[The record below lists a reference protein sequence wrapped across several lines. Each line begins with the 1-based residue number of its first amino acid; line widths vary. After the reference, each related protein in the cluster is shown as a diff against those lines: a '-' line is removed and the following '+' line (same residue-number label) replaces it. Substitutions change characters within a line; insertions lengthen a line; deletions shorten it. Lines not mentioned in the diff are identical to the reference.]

1 MLHIRVVCI
10 GRLKERFYADAMA
23 EYEKRLSPF
32 CRFELIELP
41 EERLGDR
48 PKSAEIENA
57 LVREG
62 ERIEKQ
68 LLRDSRLICLC
79 VEGVQMNSVAFSE
92 LLKVCEAS
100 GHPRLCF
107 VIGGSFGLCEGL
119 KKKADRCLSMS
130 EMTFPHHL
138 ARVMLVEQIYRG
150 FQIKEGTPYHK

>member
-1 MLHIRVVCI
+1 MLHIRVVCV
-10 GRLKERFYADAMA
+10 GKLKERFYADALA

-32 CRFELIELP
+32 CRFDLVELP

-48 PKSAEIENA
+48 PKPAEIENA

-62 ERIEKQ
+62 ERIKKQ

-79 VEGVQMNSVAFSE
+79 VEGARMDSVAFSD
-92 LLKVCEAS
+92 LLKRCEAS

-107 VIGGSFGLCEGL
+107 VIGGSFGLSEDL
-119 KKKADRCLSMS
+119 KKKADLRLSMS
-130 EMTFPHHL
+130 DMTFPHHL

>member
-1 MLHIRVVCI
+1 MLHIRVICV
-10 GRLKERFYADAMA
+10 GRLKERFYADALA

-32 CRFELIELP
+32 CRFDLVELP

-48 PKSAEIENA
+48 PKPAEIENA

-68 LLRDSRLICLC
+68 LLRDSSLICLC
-79 VEGVQMNSVAFSE
+79 VEGTQMDSVAFSG
-92 LLKVCEAS
+92 LLQACEAS
-100 GHPRLCF
+100 GRPRLCF
-107 VIGGSFGLCEGL
+107 VIGGSFGLSEGL